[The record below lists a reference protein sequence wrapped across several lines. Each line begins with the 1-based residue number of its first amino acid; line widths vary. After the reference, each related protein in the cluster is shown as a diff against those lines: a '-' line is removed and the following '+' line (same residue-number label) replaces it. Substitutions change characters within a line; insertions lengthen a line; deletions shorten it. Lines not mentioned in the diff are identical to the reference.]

1 MKHTLT
7 LITLSAILLS
17 SCENPHTRVEQ
28 IPSSIRSES
37 SICGSPHCV
46 GTYIWF
52 QGNIVYSRYDNLE
65 TITDSILLVRRK
77 EAQRILDAINKMQ

>member
-1 MKHTLT
+1 MKNTL
-7 LITLSAILLS
+7 LSLSAILLI
-17 SCENPHTRVEQ
+17 SCDNPNTRVEQ
-28 IPSSIRSES
+28 IPSSIQFDK
-37 SICGSPHCV
+37 SICGGKYCV

-52 QGNIVYSRYDNLE
+52 KGNIIYSRYDNLE